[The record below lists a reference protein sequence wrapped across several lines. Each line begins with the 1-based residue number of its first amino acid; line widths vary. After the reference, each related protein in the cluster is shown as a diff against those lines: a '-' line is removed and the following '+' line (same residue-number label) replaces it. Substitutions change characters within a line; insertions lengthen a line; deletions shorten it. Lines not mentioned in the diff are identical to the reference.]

1 MRNSRIS
8 TEWDIDDDSIRA
20 VMDMYLAYIIH
31 EKCTRLKLKS
41 IKLGKFFNKKVSEQ
55 DRYVQ
60 TNLTNICFELC
71 NNTNRDF
78 SECDLIEFNTG
89 LRQKELP
96 SLYLIREIILT
107 LDYSGK
113 MQKTEK

>member
-1 MRNSRIS
+1 M
-8 TEWDIDDDSIRA
+8 
-20 VMDMYLAYIIH
+20 
-31 EKCTRLKLKS
+31 
-41 IKLGKFFNKKVSEQ
+41 
-55 DRYVQ
+55 
-60 TNLTNICFELC
+60 NLTNICFELC

-89 LRQKELP
+89 LRQKDLP

-113 MQKTEK
+113 KNQTEKQDETLPDIDIQFKTHPVF